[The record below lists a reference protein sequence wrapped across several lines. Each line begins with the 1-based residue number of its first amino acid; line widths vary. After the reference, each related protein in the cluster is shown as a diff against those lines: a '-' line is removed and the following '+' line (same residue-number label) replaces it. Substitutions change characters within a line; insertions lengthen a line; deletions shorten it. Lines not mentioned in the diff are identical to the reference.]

1 MKRWPRLTF
10 LDDEKCFQGGGC
22 QCQVPGDSAEGGQLG
37 GQVGFPYMVGTMMLM
52 LLLLLLL
59 LLLMLMLMLMLMLT
73 LRPRGRVVGQA
84 GGW

>member
-52 LLLLLLL
+52 L
-59 LLLMLMLMLMLMLT
+59 
-73 LRPRGRVVGQA
+73 
-84 GGW
+84 